1 MAATQKAHISVNR
14 DGEEGGAIFASP
26 LSAEVV
32 KGWSSRKLPANFHP
46 AGFCARLSSPL
57 LTSSTPP
64 LLKPWTDC
72 RGLNDSRELLLAA
85 RRKKII
91 FFTKWRV

>member
-57 LTSSTPP
+57 LTSSTRLHVPSP
-64 LLKPWTDC
+64 CT
-72 RGLNDSRELLLAA
+72 RQELLE
-85 RRKKII
+85 RRDY
-91 FFTKWRV
+91 TVLPVCH